1 MIGLENTRQKCTAKI
16 MCLIWPLI
24 LIGHL
29 YLGGV
34 SHVVKCGLRFNTVWG
49 FNNGV
54 PTYPPLGWLI
64 KQSHFLITLPK
75 QGGNTWHKYTTM
87 WKTHWGLSHHGYNPT
102 SSKITFDNIKEAF
115 FAREWNS
122 FHFFGKK
129 LDYLHLKDFLK
140 YKCELHLKQPIN
152 TTTMQDHCCLLHLES

>member
-1 MIGLENTRQKCTAKI
+1 VPNTDR
-16 MCLIWPLI
+16 
-24 LIGHL
+24 
-29 YLGGV
+29 LGGLV
-34 SHVVKCGLRFNTVWG
+34 
-49 FNNGV
+49 
-54 PTYPPLGWLI
+54 

-75 QGGNTWHKYTTM
+75 QGGNTWHKSTTM

-102 SSKITFDNIKEAF
+102 SSKITFDNIKEVF

-140 YKCELHLKQPIN
+140 YECELHLKQPIN
-152 TTTMQDHCCLLHLES
+152 TTTRKIIVAYRILNHRLVVETGQWSTIPISLER